1 MKTPAPETV
10 PVQRL
15 RRARIAALVW
25 GVFLFT
31 LTSWPSPPTVPV
43 VGSIPN
49 FDKVVHVTLY
59 GVEAFLLYLAI
70 RWPGRDRFS
79 LGRVLALVGLMA
91 VWAIADETHQ
101 YWIPGRSM
109 DGGDVAGDVGGS
121 LAGALAASAV
131 SVRGRRPRFSRGESS

>member
-1 MKTPAPETV
+1 VQAPAPETV

-15 RRARIAALVW
+15 GRARVAALVW

-43 VGSIPN
+43 IGAIPD
-49 FDKVVHVTLY
+49 FDKLVHITLY

-70 RWPGRDRFS
+70 RWPGRARFS

-91 VWAIADETHQ
+91 VWAVADETHQ

-109 DGGDVAGDVGGS
+109 DAGDVAGDVGGS

-131 SVRGRRPRFSRGESS
+131 SARGRRPRSSRGESS